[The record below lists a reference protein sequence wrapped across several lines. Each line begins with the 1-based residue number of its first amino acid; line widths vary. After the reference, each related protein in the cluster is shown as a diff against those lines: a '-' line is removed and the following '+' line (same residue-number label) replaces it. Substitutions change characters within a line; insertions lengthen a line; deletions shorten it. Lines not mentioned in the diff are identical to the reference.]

1 MSAVDSFSIM
11 ILVVSA
17 VILAAA
23 MSSRLS
29 ERIRIPAPA
38 LFLIAAA
45 AASDLFP
52 SLGAIPAEVDERIVT
67 VALIFI
73 LFDGGMHIGWRRFRS
88 SAGAI
93 LWIGLAG
100 TAVTAAAV
108 ALVMHLIFGFDIKVA
123 LLIGAAL
130 SPTDPA
136 VVFSVLGRREIAG
149 RSGTILEGESGAND
163 PVGIALM
170 VALLGATGSGWAAVA
185 DGVGHFVL
193 QMAVGGVVGLIG
205 GYGLLQLIKHLPLP
219 NEAMYPVRT
228 IACAPLIYA
237 AAALAHGSGF
247 LAVFLAGI
255 VIGDARAPYKREI
268 EHFSGAIGSLSEIVA
283 FTVLGLSVPLGEL
296 LRADELWVG
305 LGLAAILIL
314 VIRPVFVGLLLI
326 PVKLRLGE
334 RAFVLW
340 AGLKG
345 AVPILLGMFILTS
358 GVAQGRRIYGI
369 VFLVVLVS
377 VLVQGGLVPTA
388 AHLLRVPMRVVE
400 PEPWALGM
408 RFRQEPT
415 GLHRYVVGAG
425 SPADGTAISD
435 LPVPE
440 TVWISMVSRDGSLV
454 PVRGSTRLEAG
465 DEVLALADPD
475 GGDDPRAVFS
485 AESAAGS
492 GEGPPTAES
501 AGP

>member
-1 MSAVDSFSIM
+1 MDAVDSFSVA
-11 ILVVSA
+11 ILIVSGVVL
-17 VILAAA
+17 VAA
-23 MSSRLS
+23 MSSRIS
-29 ERIRIPAPA
+29 ERIHVPAPA

-52 SLGAIPAEVDERIVT
+52 SLGLVSAEVDERIVT

-73 LFDGGMHIGWRRFRS
+73 LFDGGIHIGWRRFRS

-93 LWIGLAG
+93 LWVGLAG
-100 TAVTAAAV
+100 TAVTAAAIAAV
-108 ALVMHLIFGFDIKVA
+108 MYLVFGFDGRTA

-136 VVFSVLGRREIAG
+136 VVFSVLGRREISG

-170 VALLGATGSGWAAVA
+170 VALLGATGGGWGAVLG
-185 DGVGHFVL
+185 GVGHFVL
-193 QMAVGGVVGLIG
+193 QMIVGVAIGLVGGF
-205 GYGLLQLIKHLPLP
+205 GLLQLIKHLPLP
-219 NEAMYPVRT
+219 NEALYPVRT

-237 AAALAHGSGF
+237 ATSLAHGSGF

-255 VIGDARAPYKREI
+255 IIGDARAPYKREI
-268 EHFSGAIGSLSEIVA
+268 ERFTSAVGSLSEIVA
-283 FTVLGLSVPLGEL
+283 FTLLGLSVSLREL
-296 LRADELWVG
+296 VRPDELWVG

-314 VIRPVFVGLLLI
+314 VIRPVFVGVLLI
-326 PVKLRLGE
+326 PVRLRLGE

-345 AVPILLGMFILTS
+345 AVPILLGMFVLTS
-358 GVAQGRRIYGI
+358 GVADGRRVYGI

-377 VLVQGGLVPTA
+377 VLVQGGLVPTFA
-388 AHLLRVPMRVVE
+388 RMLRVPMRVVE

-408 RFRQEPT
+408 RFREEPT
-415 GLHRYVVGAG
+415 GLHRYVVAAG
-425 SPADGTAISD
+425 SPAHGAAIAD
-435 LPVPE
+435 LPLSE
-440 TVWISMVSRDGSLV
+440 SVWISMVTRDGKLL

-475 GGDDPRAVFS
+475 SRDDPG
-485 AESAAGS
+485 AAFA
-492 GEGPPTAES
+492 P
-501 AGP
+501 

>member
-1 MSAVDSFSIM
+1 MSAVDSFSVA

-17 VILAAA
+17 VILVAAL
-23 MSSRLS
+23 SSRIS

-52 SLGAIPAEVDERIVT
+52 NLGTVPPEVDERIVT

-93 LWIGLAG
+93 LWVGLAG
-100 TAVTAAAV
+100 TAVTAAAIAAV
-108 ALVMHLIFGFDIKVA
+108 VYLVFGFELRTA

-170 VALLGATGSGWAAVA
+170 VALLGATGGGWTAVA
-185 DGVGHFVL
+185 EGVGHFAL
-193 QMAVGGVVGLIG
+193 QMALGGAIGLVG
-205 GYGLLQLIKHLPLP
+205 GYGLLRLIKHLPLP

-268 EHFSGAIGSLSEIVA
+268 ERFSGAVGSLAEIVA
-283 FTVLGLSVPLGEL
+283 FTVLGLSVSLRDL
-296 LRADELWVG
+296 VRADELWVG

-314 VIRPVFVGLLLI
+314 VIRPLFVGVLLMPI
-326 PVKLRLGE
+326 RLRWGE

-358 GVAQGRRIYGI
+358 GAADGPRAYGI

-377 VLVQGGLVPTA
+377 VMVQGGLVPTFA
-388 AHLLRVPMRVVE
+388 RLLRVPMRVVE
-400 PEPWALGM
+400 PEPWTLGM
-408 RFRQEPT
+408 RFRHEPT
-415 GLHRYVVGAG
+415 GLHRYVVASG
-425 SPADGTAISD
+425 SAADGTAISD

-440 TVWISMVSRDGSLV
+440 SVWISMVSRDGRLV

-465 DEVLALADPD
+465 DEVLALADPEVEAD
-475 GGDDPRAVFS
+475 PGPVFGG
-485 AESAAGS
+485 
-492 GEGPPTAES
+492 
-501 AGP
+501 